1 MTPDANMLS
10 ADEPEQARTEEAL
23 MDIII
28 LALLFVTVILVLR
41 AASRKL
47 ILTFWILSLILML
60 GLFRY
65 HVTSALDLSF

>member
-1 MTPDANMLS
+1 
-10 ADEPEQARTEEAL
+10 

>member
-1 MTPDANMLS
+1 
-10 ADEPEQARTEEAL
+10 

-28 LALLFVTVILVLR
+28 LALLFVTVILVLK
-41 AASRKL
+41 AAPRK
-47 ILTFWILSLILML
+47 WILALWIVSLVLML